1 MNLNLKKMPS
11 KRKGPKMAVRK
22 WLMMKT
28 TSTRKQKE
36 LKNSVSLGFV
46 LINVMWVTAIFMLQ
60 ANTEVLGMKWPLGAK
75 GPIITFETDNPEE
88 ATLIT
93 LQYEYLRLEPV
104 CLVFVLAFIFIIALQ
119 MIGML
124 LHRIL
129 TLGHIVASTH
139 LVEKKDE
146 LKNCVDII
154 KDFQKQLEP
163 DDSGKTMEEASF
175 FSKC

>member
-1 MNLNLKKMPS
+1 
-11 KRKGPKMAVRK
+11 
-22 WLMMKT
+22 
-28 TSTRKQKE
+28 
-36 LKNSVSLGFV
+36 
-46 LINVMWVTAIFMLQ
+46 
-60 ANTEVLGMKWPLGAK
+60 
-75 GPIITFETDNPEE
+75 
-88 ATLIT
+88 
-93 LQYEYLRLEPV
+93 
-104 CLVFVLAFIFIIALQ
+104 VLAFIFIIALQ

-163 DDSGKTMEEASF
+163 DDSGKTMEERTIDEINNIDDNTIRRMSSTDTGKKLLRRETVKALRGGAKKF
-175 FSKC
+175 EGRRQTVRNRRTINSKPNYSTINEDEEQEQENIPVIQL